1 MKNHD
6 SAGDGALILSFSVKE
21 GHKIHQG
28 MPEVDEIVTIFRYS
42 VYPLKNRTL
51 GWSVSGKAKAY
62 WLTPLDILLPLK
74 HRTHP
79 SEKWEG
85 KLKNSGIPIA
95 ITLPLIKD
103 MNLWIPSFASLG
115 GMPMPIKG
123 QKSIFCAMYILMK
136 SNVFPVHWASSTLH
150 STSSWYAVIALVD
163 HWFATALS
171 AWHFKS
177 ARLKSGSRPAISWPL
192 FSVETAKSN
201 RKWNDKESENH
212 RLWSPQYSSILTIIL
227 PMHWTIWE
235 RQTTQQLPFSCHL
248 WSFQLQR

>member
-21 GHKIHQG
+21 GHKIRQG

-136 SNVFPVHWASSTLH
+136 SNVFSS
-150 STSSWYAVIALVD
+150 
-163 HWFATALS
+163 ALS
-171 AWHFKS
+171 LFYIAFNIK
-177 ARLKSGSRPAISWPL
+177 LVCCNCPCRPLICYCIVCMTFQVCTAQKWIQACNFLTAFLSW
-192 FSVETAKSN
+192 N
-201 RKWNDKESENH
+201 CKE
-212 RLWSPQYSSILTIIL
+212 
-227 PMHWTIWE
+227 
-235 RQTTQQLPFSCHL
+235 
-248 WSFQLQR
+248 